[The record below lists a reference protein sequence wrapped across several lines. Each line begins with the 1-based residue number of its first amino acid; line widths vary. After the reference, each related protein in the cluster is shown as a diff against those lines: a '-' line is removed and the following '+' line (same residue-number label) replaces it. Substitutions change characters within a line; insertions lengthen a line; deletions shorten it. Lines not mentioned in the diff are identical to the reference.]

1 MSKEINIEEM
11 SNEDLKNKSNEVF
24 ENLSNILND
33 EEIESLNILLEL
45 ERELTLREE
54 L

>member
-33 EEIESLNILLEL
+33 EEIESLNILLDL

>member
-1 MSKEINIEEM
+1 MLKKINIEEM

-24 ENLSNILND
+24 ESLSNILND
-33 EEIESLNILLEL
+33 EEIESLNMLLDL

>member
-1 MSKEINIEEM
+1 MLKKINIEEM

-24 ENLSNILND
+24 ESLSNILND
-33 EEIESLNILLEL
+33 EEIESLNILLDL

>member
-24 ENLSNILND
+24 ESLSNILND
-33 EEIESLNILLEL
+33 EEIESLNILLDL